1 MISNSSVRSMPLLLK
16 IYPHRLA
23 QCLARG
29 LHPAE
34 MCSVNTYTLQAA
46 YFKEAGRDL
55 DFKAGPG
62 PHVISFPTG
71 PLCFVS
77 PLLCLRAFAKALTP
91 VLRDQEGVKWE
102 ATHPSGQHGGGWDR
116 PPKEGWSVGTGDP
129 APPSHVTMHRDSFPV
144 PPLGN

>member
-1 MISNSSVRSMPLLLK
+1 MPLLLK

-62 PHVISFPTG
+62 PHVIYKYDPVAIYFIVLGSSLYT
-71 PLCFVS
+71 LFV
-77 PLLCLRAFAKALTP
+77 
-91 VLRDQEGVKWE
+91 
-102 ATHPSGQHGGGWDR
+102 
-116 PPKEGWSVGTGDP
+116 
-129 APPSHVTMHRDSFPV
+129 FPV
-144 PPLGN
+144 